1 MNDRYLHLCMS
12 ISSRRLASCKQRPH
26 PVSSCILPTHHSPW
40 YAVSAQKLDIE
51 LHFLK
56 LPWEKENENGRRG
69 LWTEAESAQQPESM
83 KEQRAEGENPEE
95 MELSSR
101 TVL

>member
-1 MNDRYLHLCMS
+1 MKIVKRDVGRDREG
-12 ISSRRLASCKQRPH
+12 
-26 PVSSCILPTHHSPW
+26 T
-40 YAVSAQKLDIE
+40 
-51 LHFLK
+51 
-56 LPWEKENENGRRG
+56 
-69 LWTEAESAQQPESM
+69 QQPESM